1 MGTMA
6 TRKQS
11 EIHKV
16 FRLYRDETGETDLDM
31 HKVVA
36 FAVKRLHWKLPK
48 PADPM
53 DLAAK
58 EFSAA
63 AREEIRYD
71 EETDQPYRA
80 NHAYS
85 VKINGKQ
92 GKLWIDIDGNAP
104 RRKMVKATG
113 ERRDQMI
120 GDGLQLTLDLD
131 HWNRIHPDE
140 EPIVPEMDLTD
151 EIEWRKNAPPDRKKK
166 AS

>member
-1 MGTMA
+1 MA
-6 TRKQS
+6 TKKQL

-36 FAVKRLHWKLPK
+36 FAVKSLKWKLPK
-48 PADPM
+48 PEDPM

-63 AREEIRYD
+63 AREEIRHD
-71 EETDQPYRA
+71 PETNHPYRA

-85 VKINGKQ
+85 IKKSNGKQ

-104 RRKMVKATG
+104 RYKMVKAAG

-131 HWNRIHPDE
+131 HWNRIHPEE
-140 EPIVPEMDLTD
+140 EPIQPDMDLTD
-151 EIEWRKNAPPDRKKK
+151 EIEWRKNAPEEKKK